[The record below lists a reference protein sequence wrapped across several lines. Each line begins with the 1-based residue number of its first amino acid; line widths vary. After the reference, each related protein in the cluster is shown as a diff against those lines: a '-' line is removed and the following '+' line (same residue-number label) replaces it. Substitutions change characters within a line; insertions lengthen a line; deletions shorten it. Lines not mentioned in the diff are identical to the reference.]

1 MVRYAYGTVT
11 EMDRDRLVQMM
22 QDRYWR
28 EVYGTTLGLLQ
39 QQLEK
44 HETRSAEQVPRTLVT
59 MRSEVQVRDLEDD
72 ERSIYTLVYPHE
84 ANIMEG
90 KISVLAPLG
99 RELLGRRAGEIILVQ
114 SPIGPRRYKIE
125 KVVYQP
131 EAEGRFDL

>member
-11 EMDRDRLVQMM
+11 EMDRERLVQMM

-28 EVYGTTLGLLQ
+28 EVYGTTLDLLQ
-39 QQLEK
+39 HHLEK
-44 HETRSAEQVPRTLVT
+44 HQTSPGEQVPRTLVT

-72 ERSIYTLVYPHE
+72 ERSTYTLVYPHE
-84 ANIMEG
+84 ANIMVG

-99 RELLGRRAGEIILVQ
+99 RELLGRRAGDMILVHT
-114 SPIGPRRYKIE
+114 PIGARRYKIE
-125 KVVYQP
+125 QVVYQP

>member
-1 MVRYAYGTVT
+1 MVRYADGLVT
-11 EMDRDRLVQMM
+11 QMDRERLVQMM

-44 HETRSAEQVPRTLVT
+44 HEVSPAERVPRTLVT

-84 ANIMEG
+84 ANIMQG
-90 KISVLAPLG
+90 KVSVLAPLG
-99 RELLGRRAGEIILVQ
+99 RELLGRRAG
-114 SPIGPRRYKIE
+114 
-125 KVVYQP
+125 
-131 EAEGRFDL
+131 D